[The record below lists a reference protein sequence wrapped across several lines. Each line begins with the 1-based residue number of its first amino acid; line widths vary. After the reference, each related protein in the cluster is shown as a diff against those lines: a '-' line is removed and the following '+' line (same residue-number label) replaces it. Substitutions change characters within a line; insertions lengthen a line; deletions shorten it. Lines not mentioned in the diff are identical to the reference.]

1 MKPMQMLFAAI
12 ALCGFA
18 GAAQAEPRQVTI
30 SADLTCPVSDP
41 QLFEIVLKRQPGVI
55 SVVVSF
61 KDQKVVVIYD
71 SDITNPRTLADA
83 LIDIGLGDML
93 SDNPMI
99 EEAAPEAK
107 P

>member
-1 MKPMQMLFAAI
+1 MKRLQTLLAVT
-12 ALCGFA
+12 ALLAFA

-30 SADLTCPVSDP
+30 AVDLTCPVSDP

-55 SVVVSF
+55 SVDVDF
-61 KDQKVVVIYD
+61 KEQKVVVIFENTTT
-71 SDITNPRTLADA
+71 SPRALADA

-107 P
+107 S

>member
-1 MKPMQMLFAAI
+1 MKPMQTLFAAA
-12 ALCGFA
+12 ALVAFA
-18 GAAQAEPRQVTI
+18 GAVQAEPRQVTI

-55 SVVVSF
+55 SVDVSF
-61 KDQKVVVIYD
+61 KEQKVVVIYD
-71 SDITNPRTLADA
+71 ADITNPRTLADA
-83 LIDIGLGDML
+83 LIEIGLGDML

-99 EEAAPEAK
+99 EEAAPVPK